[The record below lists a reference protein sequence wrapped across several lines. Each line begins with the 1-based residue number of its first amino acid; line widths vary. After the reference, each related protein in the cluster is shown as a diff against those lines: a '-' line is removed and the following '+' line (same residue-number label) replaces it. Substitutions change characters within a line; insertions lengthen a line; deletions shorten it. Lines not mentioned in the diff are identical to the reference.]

1 MLNADEL
8 SQHSAFRFVSGVFL
22 NEFLGRV
29 KNLLGSRNG
38 LLRNAGR
45 NATDALGDGFGALAD
60 ARCCAAYGLA
70 TREGDLATRLL
81 FRRRSALCLASAALA
96 SWTLASWTLAGAFPG
111 SALSGSALASDTL
124 ASWALS
130 ASRLARWRLAAA

>member
-1 MLNADEL
+1 ML
-8 SQHSAFRFVSGVFL
+8 L

-45 NATDALGDGFGALAD
+45 NATDALGDGLGALAD
-60 ARCCAAYGLA
+60 SRCCAAYGLA

-81 FRRRSALCLASAALA
+81 FRRRSALGLASAALA
-96 SWTLASWTLAGAFPG
+96 SRTLAGAFPG
-111 SALSGSALASDTL
+111 SALTGSALASDTL

-130 ASRLARWRLAAA
+130 ASRLARWRLAAAGATGFSSTFRATT

>member
-60 ARCCAAYGLA
+60 ARSCAAYGLA

-81 FRRRSALCLASAALA
+81 FRRRSALGLASAA
-96 SWTLASWTLAGAFPG
+96 LASWTLAGAFPG

>member
-1 MLNADEL
+1 M
-8 SQHSAFRFVSGVFL
+8 SGVFL
-22 NEFLGRV
+22 NEFLRCV
-29 KNLLGSRNG
+29 KNLLGACDS
-38 LLRNAGR
+38 LLGNARR

-60 ARCCAAYGLA
+60 ARSCAAYGLA

-81 FRRRSALCLASAALA
+81 FRRRSALGLASAALA